1 MRNATLNE
9 LQARIKRSG
18 RNINNLR
25 YADDTTLMAESKEKL
40 KNLLMRVKESEKASL
55 KVNIKKTKIMASD
68 LIISWQIE
76 GEKVEVVTNLLVLGS
91 KITLV
96 TVAMKSEDVCFLAG
110 KL

>member
-1 MRNATLNE
+1 
-9 LQARIKRSG
+9 
-18 RNINNLR
+18 
-25 YADDTTLMAESKEKL
+25 
-40 KNLLMRVKESEKASL
+40 
-55 KVNIKKTKIMASD
+55 MASD

-76 GEKVEVVTNLLVLGS
+76 GEKLETVTNLLILGS